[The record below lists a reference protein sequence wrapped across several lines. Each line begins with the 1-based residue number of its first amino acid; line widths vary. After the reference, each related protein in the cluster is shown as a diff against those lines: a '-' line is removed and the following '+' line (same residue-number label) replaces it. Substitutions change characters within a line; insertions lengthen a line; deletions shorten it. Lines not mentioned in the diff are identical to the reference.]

1 MKFNIALLL
10 LGLTLILSCT
20 HVQPKTAPS
29 LAILRQTL
37 KLKLKD
43 KKAFFQKIGYQFS
56 RGDSTSLSY
65 KHVDERDTS
74 YYRLTDAK
82 MLKGCAYTTN
92 NKNELVLLVKE
103 ALASGFKQKI
113 NENGHTM
120 YTNGAEIL
128 FITNIVG
135 KGKRLL
141 KVSLMQAG
149 MPK

>member
-1 MKFNIALLL
+1 M
-10 LGLTLILSCT
+10 ILSCT
-20 HVQPKTAPS
+20 HIQPKTAPS
-29 LAILRQTL
+29 LVILRQTL

-56 RGDSTSLSY
+56 WGDSTSLSY

-74 YYRLTDAK
+74 SYRLTDAK

-92 NKNELVLLVKE
+92 NENELVLLVKE
-103 ALASGFKQKI
+103 VLASGFKQKI
-113 NENGHTM
+113 SENGHAM
-120 YTNGAEIL
+120 YTNGTEIL
-128 FITNIVG
+128 FITNLVG